1 MSLPTQKTPP
11 RDSMSDLTVLLY
23 GASKISKSTLCS
35 STDHALF
42 LATEAGLNSLDVFQQ
57 PILNWQGLCVA
68 VADIEKG
75 DHPFKTIILDTVDNA
90 YKMCADH
97 ICRKSN
103 IQHESDLGFG
113 KGFSLVNNEFQRVL
127 TKLSLL
133 PYGLYL
139 ISHAQDKEM
148 DTPTGKRMKT
158 IPTLPGKAREI
169 VLGMVDIILFCD
181 VEMVPGPEGKKIERR
196 VMRTKPSALYE
207 AGDRTKRLPET
218 IDLDFNAF
226 VDAYKSDTPAPE
238 PPPATSQ
245 PIPATTAPAKAK
257 VAARP
262 TVAAPTATTAKG
274 ATTTSAPTTAPSE
287 PPAEWVTAMVELAEV
302 TVGMG
307 EQTRKKLIAQFEAEG
322 PSNIAALRAEVASL
336 RSIMHPE
343 SMAPTT
349 AGEVISQLPRPE
361 AQQISQ
367 EAIDFVEGID
377 PTPTPDADT
386 DEANGGISQ
395 VQYEALNAFVG
406 AFKIDRDALRS
417 WAFKSGHLLP
427 GANGPT
433 LSRMKAEEFAKLRT
447 KLTNNAIAAKGET
460 WSQRTVRI
468 INATPITTYQPMTAA
483 S

>member
-11 RDSMSDLTVLLY
+11 RDSMSDLTILLY
-23 GASKISKSTLCS
+23 GVSKIGKSTLCS
-35 STDHALF
+35 NTENALF

-57 PILNWQGLCVA
+57 PILTWQDFCVA
-68 VADIEKG
+68 VADIGKG
-75 DHPFKTIILDTVDNA
+75 DHQFKTIIVDTVDNV

-97 ICRKSN
+97 ICRKNN

-148 DTPTGKRMKT
+148 DTPTGKKMKT

-196 VMRTKPSALYE
+196 VMRTKPSSLYE

-218 IDLDFNAF
+218 IDLDFDAF
-226 VDAYKSDTPAPE
+226 VNAYKSGTPSPE
-238 PPPATSQ
+238 PPATSVQ
-245 PIPATTAPAKAK
+245 PPAPVKATPPPARPAAKATPAHPTQAPA
-257 VAARP
+257 
-262 TVAAPTATTAKG
+262 APVQVN
-274 ATTTSAPTTAPSE
+274 PTTAPSE
-287 PPAEWVTAMVELAEV
+287 PPAAWVAAMVTLAEV
-302 TVGMG
+302 TIGMPQ
-307 EQTRKKLIAQFEAEG
+307 QTRTKLIADFEAEG
-322 PSNIAALRAEVASL
+322 PTKLPELLVEIEVM
-336 RSIMHPE
+336 RSVMQPE
-343 SMAPTT
+343 PKSV
-349 AGEVISQLPRPE
+349 GEAILQLPRQE
-361 AQQISQ
+361 AMEISQ
-367 EAIDFVEGID
+367 EVIDFVEGID
-377 PTPTPDADT
+377 PTPALADT
-386 DEANGGISQ
+386 DEVNGGISQ
-395 VQYEALNAFVG
+395 VQYEALNQFIG
-406 AFKIDRDALRS
+406 AFKIDRNALRS

-433 LSRMKAEEFAKLRT
+433 LARLKAEEFAKLRT

>member
-11 RDSMSDLTVLLY
+11 RDSMSDLTILLY
-23 GASKISKSTLCS
+23 GPSKIGKSTLCAN
-35 STDHALF
+35 TDHALF

-75 DHPFKTIILDTVDNA
+75 DHQFKTIILDTVDNA

-181 VEMVPGPEGKKIERR
+181 VEMVPGPDGKKVERR

-226 VDAYKSDTPAPE
+226 VDAYKSGTPEPSPTGAQSPAPVKV
-238 PPPATSQ
+238 T
-245 PIPATTAPAKAK
+245 PAKA
-257 VAARP
+257 APARP
-262 TVAAPTATTAKG
+262 TQATAAPVQASPA
-274 ATTTSAPTTAPSE
+274 TAPSE
-287 PPAEWVTAMVELAEV
+287 PPAEWVAAMVELAEV
-302 TVGMG
+302 TIDMP
-307 EQTRKKLIAQFEAEG
+307 QLTRTKLIADFEAEG
-322 PSNIAALRAEVASL
+322 PTKLPELLAEIKAM
-336 RSIMHPE
+336 RSVLQPE
-343 SMAPTT
+343 PKSV
-349 AGEVISQLPRPE
+349 GEAILQRPRPKGTE
-361 AQQISQ
+361 ISQ
-367 EAIDFVEGID
+367 EVHDFVDGPDGVD
-377 PTPTPDADT
+377 PLPADT
-386 DEANGGISQ
+386 DEAAGGISQ
-395 VQYEALNAFVG
+395 VQYEALNTFIG
-406 AFKIDRDALRS
+406 AFKIDRDCLRS

-433 LSRMKAEEFAKLRT
+433 LARMKAEEFEKLRT
-447 KLTNNAIAAKGET
+447 KLCNQAIAAKGES
-460 WSQRTVRI
+460 WSARTVRI
-468 INATPITTYQPMTAA
+468 INATPITAYQPMTAA

>member
-23 GASKISKSTLCS
+23 GASKIGKSTLCS
-35 STDHALF
+35 SADHALF

-127 TKLSLL
+127 TKLSLM

-226 VDAYKSDTPAPE
+226 VDAYKSGTPSPE
-238 PPPATSQ
+238 PPATSTQ
-245 PIPATTAPAKAK
+245 PPAPVKTATAAPRAAAKASP
-257 VAARP
+257 ARP
-262 TVAAPTATTAKG
+262 TQAPAAPVQATL
-274 ATTTSAPTTAPSE
+274 TTAPSE
-287 PPAEWVTAMVELAEV
+287 PPAEWVAALVELAEV
-302 TVGMG
+302 TIGMP
-307 EQTRKKLIAQFEAEG
+307 ELTRTKLVADFEAEG
-322 PSNIAALRAEVASL
+322 PSKLPELLAEIASI
-336 RSIMHPE
+336 RSIMQPE
-343 SMAPTT
+343 PKS
-349 AGEVISQLPRPE
+349 AGEAILQLPRQE
-361 AQQISQ
+361 AMEISQ
-367 EAIDFVEGID
+367 EVIDFVEGID
-377 PTPTPDADT
+377 PTPALADT

-395 VQYEALNAFVG
+395 VQYEALNQFIG
-406 AFKIDRDALRS
+406 AFKINRDALRS

-433 LSRMKAEEFAKLRT
+433 LARMKVEEFEKLRT
-447 KLTNNAIAAKGET
+447 KLCNQAIAAKGES

>member
-1 MSLPTQKTPP
+1 MALPTQKTPP

-23 GASKISKSTLCS
+23 GASKIGKSTLCS
-35 STDHALF
+35 SADHALF

-127 TKLSLL
+127 TKLSLM

-226 VDAYKSDTPAPE
+226 VDAYKSGTPAPE

-245 PIPATTAPAKAK
+245 PTPATTAPAKAK

-287 PPAEWVTAMVELAEV
+287 PPAEWVAAMVELAEV

-307 EQTRKKLIAQFEAEG
+307 EQTRKKLIAQFEADG
-322 PSNIAALRAEVASL
+322 PSNLAALRAEVASL

-343 SMAPTT
+343 SVGA
-349 AGEVISQLPRPE
+349 VILSLPKPESQ
-361 AQQISQ
+361 AVNQ
-367 EAIDFVEGID
+367 AAVDFVDDMD
-377 PTPTPDADT
+377 PDT
-386 DEANGGISQ
+386 DTQNGGIDDI
-395 VQYEALNAFVG
+395 QYEALTKLCG
-406 AFKIDRDALRS
+406 AFGINRDSLRNYM
-417 WAFKSGHLLP
+417 AKAGHLLP

-433 LSRMKAEEFAKLRT
+433 LARMKAEEFAKLRD
-447 KLTNNAIAAKGET
+447 KLCNNSIAAKGET
-460 WSQRTVRI
+460 WSARTVRI
-468 INATPITTYQPMTAA
+468 INATPTTTYQPMTAA

>member
-1 MSLPTQKTPP
+1 MALPTQKTPP

-23 GASKISKSTLCS
+23 GASKIGKSTLCS
-35 STDHALF
+35 NTENALF

-57 PILNWQGLCVA
+57 PILTWQDLCVA
-68 VADIEKG
+68 VADIGKG
-75 DHPFKTIILDTVDNA
+75 DHQFKTIILDTVDNA

-113 KGFSLVNNEFQRVL
+113 KGFNLVNNEFQRVL
-127 TKLSLL
+127 TKLSLM

-226 VDAYKSDTPAPE
+226 VDAYKSGTPAPE

-245 PIPATTAPAKAK
+245 PTPATTAPAKAK

-287 PPAEWVTAMVELAEV
+287 PPAEWVAAMVELAEV

-307 EQTRKKLIAQFEAEG
+307 EQTRKKLIAQFEADG
-322 PSNIAALRAEVASL
+322 PSNLAALRAEVASL

-343 SMAPTT
+343 SVGA
-349 AGEVISQLPRPE
+349 VILSLPKPESQ
-361 AQQISQ
+361 AVNQ
-367 EAIDFVEGID
+367 AAVDFVDDMD
-377 PTPTPDADT
+377 PDT
-386 DEANGGISQ
+386 DTQNGGIDDI
-395 VQYEALNAFVG
+395 QYEALTKLCG
-406 AFKIDRDALRS
+406 AFGINRDSLRNYM
-417 WAFKSGHLLP
+417 AKAGHLLP

-433 LSRMKAEEFAKLRT
+433 LARMKAEEFAKLRD
-447 KLTNNAIAAKGET
+447 KLCNNSIAAKGET
-460 WSQRTVRI
+460 WSARTVRI
-468 INATPITTYQPMTAA
+468 INATPTTTYQPMTAA

>member
-23 GASKISKSTLCS
+23 GASKIGKSTLCS
-35 STDHALF
+35 SADHALF

-68 VADIEKG
+68 VTDIEKG

-113 KGFSLVNNEFQRVL
+113 KGFSLVNTEFQRVL

-196 VMRTKPSALYE
+196 VMRTKPSSLYE

-226 VDAYKSDTPAPE
+226 VDAYKSGTPSPE
-238 PPPATSQ
+238 PPATSAQ
-245 PIPATTAPAKAK
+245 PPAPVKTATAAPKAAAKASP
-257 VAARP
+257 ARP
-262 TVAAPTATTAKG
+262 TQAPAAPVQAT
-274 ATTTSAPTTAPSE
+274 PTTAPSD
-287 PPAEWVTAMVELAEV
+287 PPAEWVAAMVELAEV
-302 TVGMG
+302 TIGMPQ
-307 EQTRKKLIAQFEAEG
+307 QTRTKLIADFEAEG
-322 PSNIAALRAEVASL
+322 PTKLPELRAEIEVM
-336 RSIMHPE
+336 RSVMQPE
-343 SMAPTT
+343 PKS
-349 AGEVISQLPRPE
+349 AGEVINQLPRQE
-361 AQQISQ
+361 AMEISQ
-367 EAIDFVEGID
+367 EVIDFVEGID
-377 PTPTPDADT
+377 PTPALADT

-395 VQYEALNAFVG
+395 VQYEALNQFIG

-427 GANGPT
+427 GAHGPT

-447 KLTNNAIAAKGET
+447 KLTNTAIAAKGET